1 MPRLGAR
8 SPHLVSSALLLAA
21 SLILSGWILYLV
33 IALPASYRASH
44 WDLAWVGFDIGMLA
58 TLLTT
63 SWALWKKRQVAIPG
77 AMVSATLLIVDSWF
91 DVVTSNA
98 GNDFKFALA
107 TAVLVELPA
116 AVLLFKFSRR
126 AVRKS
131 IENAHAQAG
140 RQVASTSLWKTPL
153 MIFEA
158 EKE

>member
-1 MPRLGAR
+1 MKARRIINMPG
-8 SPHLVSSALLLAA
+8 SLLLLTA

-33 IALPASYRASH
+33 IALPTSYRASH

-91 DVVTSNA
+91 DVVTSNV
-98 GNDFKFALA
+98 GNDFKIALA

-116 AVLLFKFSRR
+116 AVLLFRFSRR
-126 AVRKS
+126 AVRRS
-131 IENAHAQAG
+131 IQNAHDRAG
-140 RQVASTSLWKTPL
+140 KTMITASLWKTPL
-153 MIFEA
+153 TIFEM
-158 EKE
+158 EDE

>member
-1 MPRLGAR
+1 MKAR
-8 SPHLVSSALLLAA
+8 RIFNLPGSLLLLAA

-77 AMVSATLLIVDSWF
+77 AMVSATLLMVDSWF
-91 DVVTSNA
+91 DVVTSNS

-107 TAVLVELPA
+107 TAVLIELPA
-116 AVLLFKFSRR
+116 AILLFKFSRR
-126 AVRKS
+126 AVRRS
-131 IENAHAQAG
+131 IQNAHDRAG
-140 RQVASTSLWKTPL
+140 KIMTTASLWKTPL
-153 MIFEA
+153 TIFEI
-158 EKE
+158 EGE

>member
-1 MPRLGAR
+1 MAKK
-8 SPHLVSSALLLAA
+8 SPHILSSLLLLSA
-21 SLILSGWILYLV
+21 SIILFGWILYLL
-33 IALPASYRASH
+33 IALPTTYRASH
-44 WDLAWVGFDIGMLA
+44 WDVAWVGFDIGMLA
-58 TLLTT
+58 TLIST

-77 AMVSATLLIVDSWF
+77 AMVSATFLIVDSWF
-91 DVVTSNA
+91 DVITSNA
-98 GNDFKFALA
+98 GNDFKIALA
-107 TAVLVELPA
+107 TAMLVELPA

-153 MIFEA
+153 MIFEV